1 MNINDMYP
9 SKYIKSDD
17 LGGAAVDV
25 VVMAVVMEE
34 VGDKEFKPV
43 MRFMSKDKGMVL
55 NKTNAL
61 NCAATWGDDTNLWQ
75 GKHATLMAQPVM
87 FQGKQVMGLVILP
100 KVAPPAQQAPQQP
113 QPAQSQGQ
121 QWDTPPQAPHGPAG
135 TLQELANDIAM
146 AEQKRAQLQ
155 PGDIDPADLPF

>member
-43 MRFMSKDKGMVL
+43 MRFMGKDKGMVL

-61 NCAATWGDDTNLWQ
+61 NCASTWGDDTNLWQ

-87 FQGKQVMGLVILP
+87 FQGKQVMGLTILP
-100 KVAPPAQQAPQQP
+100 KVAQQAPQAPQQP
-113 QPAQSQGQ
+113 QPAQPQGQ
-121 QWDTPPQAPHGPAG
+121 QWDTPPQAPHGPAA
-135 TLQELANDIAM
+135 TLQTLADDISL
-146 AEQKRAQLQ
+146 AEAKRAQLQ